1 MGIPSYFRRIIQK
14 YPGIVKT
21 SSDAASAICFDFN
34 CLIYRCMRSPT
45 LIKTDDT
52 ELWES
57 LLIEEVC
64 KTVKEIW
71 RIAGKPKQVYLAIDG
86 VVPMAKI
93 RQQRVRRF
101 KSAWLR
107 KESCSSSWDSNAI
120 TPGTRFMAKLGK
132 ELEALC
138 SSKKGWSVSGVD
150 QEGEG
155 EHKIM
160 KWLRERDEKGGVVIY
175 GLDADLILLSMLT
188 GEMIERDIVLL
199 REKQEFGGTV
209 SQGEQE
215 YSFMDIQEFK
225 IRLDIK
231 GIVEV
236 TNYVALMSLMGNDFL
251 PHSIT
256 HKLNDD
262 GHDYIMR
269 EVRAMKQGRGWLIND
284 AGKVSRE
291 VLLDVCKRWCVDEEE
306 RMLHCIQKKNEQAQR
321 GVAKGM
327 DASEGLPL
335 EWKIERNMTNG
346 KTMALNWRSQYW
358 AFIHP
363 QADKSVICS
372 EYVYGVQWIIDYYT
386 GKPVNLHWVFPSWIP
401 PLWTDLAEWLAKK
414 EFPKRAEMYNAP
426 IKPEEQLTMV
436 LPLESW
442 NLIENK
448 NLKMV
453 PLLAPQMW
461 PKKFPFF
468 SFGRRWLWE
477 CEARIPVLTAERLHE
492 ILNDL
497 TIDGEC
503 AGKNS

>member
-1 MGIPSYFRRIIQK
+1 
-14 YPGIVKT
+14 
-21 SSDAASAICFDFN
+21 
-34 CLIYRCMRSPT
+34 
-45 LIKTDDT
+45 
-52 ELWES
+52 
-57 LLIEEVC
+57 
-64 KTVKEIW
+64 
-71 RIAGKPKQVYLAIDG
+71 
-86 VVPMAKI
+86 
-93 RQQRVRRF
+93 
-101 KSAWLR
+101 
-107 KESCSSSWDSNAI
+107 
-120 TPGTRFMAKLGK
+120 
-132 ELEALC
+132 
-138 SSKKGWSVSGVD
+138 
-150 QEGEG
+150 
-155 EHKIM
+155 
-160 KWLRERDEKGGVVIY
+160 
-175 GLDADLILLSMLT
+175 
-188 GEMIERDIVLL
+188 
-199 REKQEFGGTV
+199 
-209 SQGEQE
+209 
-215 YSFMDIQEFK
+215 
-225 IRLDIK
+225 
-231 GIVEV
+231 
-236 TNYVALMSLMGNDFL
+236 
-251 PHSIT
+251 
-256 HKLNDD
+256 
-262 GHDYIMR
+262 
-269 EVRAMKQGRGWLIND
+269 
-284 AGKVSRE
+284 
-291 VLLDVCKRWCVDEEE
+291 VDEEE

-453 PLLAPQMW
+453 PILAPQMW